1 MNKTKHAL
9 YAYFA
14 HKQHTYCEWSEWKA
28 LRNVESVRD
37 SNGWSERVINASAD
51 NFKHYSPINGCF
63 ARTRITNG
71 RKKNCS
77 RPEAYPFCSV
87 IHTPN
92 TFPFHIHTNSIQSR
106 VIKIRQSRIFLM
118 AKAYNVCLRVCVVWT
133 SCASDGFFFSHIHI
147 FCMNEILLFAVDN
160 NFPIFPIREA
170 KQMNLR
176 YHSNSLDALPLPYRM
191 FRLIRLACVSV
202 IWQHDNGTKKTHWIE
217 ISNGA
222 LSYRHSGCKK
232 RKIWKM
238 IVRE

>member
-118 AKAYNVCLRVCVVWT
+118 AKAYNVCLRVCVWCERAVRVT
-133 SCASDGFFFSHIHI
+133 DFFFHIYI
-147 FCMNEILLFAVDN
+147 YFAWMKYHYLRSII
-160 NFPIFPIREA
+160 IFPFSPFGRRNKWICVIIRTPS
-170 KQMNLR
+170 MPCH
-176 YHSNSLDALPLPYRM
+176 YH
-191 FRLIRLACVSV
+191 IVCSV
-202 IWQHDNGTKKTHWIE
+202 W
-217 ISNGA
+217 
-222 LSYRHSGCKK
+222 
-232 RKIWKM
+232 
-238 IVRE
+238 